1 MSVDVCLVSPPQ
13 RAYNHNRPPLALML
27 LASYLLENR
36 VSVEIA
42 DPKSEIA
49 ISGEVKNNIVNQILK
64 QIENGKPR
72 IVGISCY
79 TPEYNDVISLA
90 RRIKEFD
97 RNIKIIV
104 GGVHA
109 TLRSQDFFFND
120 SPVDFVV
127 IGEGELTLFELA
139 QAILKGD
146 KDFRN
151 IYGIGY
157 YDEEKNEYVQT
168 EERPLIHD
176 LDALPFPAYDKVD
189 MKYYTAPNPYAVRGL
204 FLSSFYILVGRGCPA
219 QCTFCVSAELRKTVA
234 PGKSLR
240 CRSAKNVVDEIELL
254 KKRYYIDAF
263 YFIDDNFTLRKDLV
277 SDICDELINR
287 KLHLIWS
294 CSARINTLSEE
305 LLMKMK
311 EAGCVQ
317 VDLGVESGSDVVL
330 KRLRKGITVK
340 QIKEIFKICHK
351 IGMRTFANILVNI
364 PEESEEE
371 VNETLQLLDEI
382 RPSVT
387 SFNIFIPYLGTEIYN
402 QQNVNLSPAEY
413 DVLGEPPLQLVKNP
427 RFRYAQHKIDFER
440 FYITN
445 HKKYN
450 SMFTFLPDY
459 FSLYYLRLLLKSHKK
474 KDYIF
479 GIKDLAK
486 EYIKQ
491 AQLLK

>member
-1 MSVDVCLVSPPQ
+1 MPIDICLISPPQ

-27 LASYLLENR
+27 LASHLLKNGL
-36 VSVEIA
+36 SVEIA
-42 DPKSEIA
+42 DPKSEA
-49 ISGEVKNNIVNQILK
+49 SVSGEIKDNIVNQILK
-64 QIENGKPR
+64 QIEGGKPC

-90 RRIKEFD
+90 SKIKTFD
-97 RNIKIIV
+97 EHIKVIV

-109 TLRSQDFFFND
+109 TLRPQEFFFKG

-151 IYGIGY
+151 IFGIGY
-157 YDEEKNEYVQT
+157 YDEEKNGYVQT
-168 EERPLIHD
+168 EARPLIHD
-176 LDALPFPAYDKVD
+176 LDALPFPAYEKVD
-189 MKYYTAPNPYAVRGL
+189 MKYYTAPNPYSVRGL

-219 QCTFCVSAELRKTVA
+219 QCTFCVSAELRRTVA

-254 KKRYYIDAF
+254 KSRYSIDAF
-263 YFIDDNFTLRKDLV
+263 YFIDDNFTLRRDLV
-277 SDICDELINR
+277 SDICEELIHR
-287 KLHLIWS
+287 KIKLIWS
-294 CSARINTLSEE
+294 CSARINTLSEK
-305 LLMKMK
+305 LLLTMKK
-311 EAGCVQ
+311 AGCVQ
-317 VDLGVESGSDVVL
+317 VDLGVESGSETVL
-330 KRLRKGITVK
+330 KRLKKGITVK
-340 QIKEIFKICHK
+340 QIKEIFTICHK

-364 PEESEEE
+364 PGETEEE
-371 VNETLQLLDEI
+371 INETLQLLDEI
-382 RPSVT
+382 KPSVT

-402 QQNVNLSPAEY
+402 NHNLNLSPAEY
-413 DVLGEPPLQLVKNP
+413 SILGESPLKLVLNSKF
-427 RFRYAQHKIDFER
+427 RFARHNIDFTK
-440 FYITN
+440 FYTAN

-459 FSLYYLRLLLKSHKK
+459 FSLYYLKLLLKSRKK

-479 GIKDLAK
+479 GIKGLVR
-486 EYIKQ
+486 EYLRQ
-491 AQLLK
+491 VRFFG